1 MNTKIQVFNHEQFG
15 QIRTMTM
22 PDGQVG
28 FVGKDVATVL
38 GYSNPTKAIIMHVVD
53 DDKTSVMMEAQSQN
67 GILVKTKTT
76 LINESGLYALIFA
89 SKLPKAREFK
99 HWVTSVV
106 LPQIRQTGGYIPVNE
121 EDDEKTILCK
131 ALNIMQKTIEKKD
144 DIIEKLRPKAEYAE
158 GVLLSPSCFTMT
170 QIAKDLS
177 MTVLDLTRRLLEKGI
192 IYRSPSGPYMLYAK
206 YLGNGYEAYRTK
218 SGHDMFG
225 NILWTDNYL
234 VWTEKGR
241 EFIHQLI
248 K

>member
-1 MNTKIQVFNHEQFG
+1 
-15 QIRTMTM
+15 MTM
-22 PDGQVG
+22 PDGQIG

-38 GYSNPTKAIIMHVVD
+38 GYSNPTKAIIMHVD
-53 DDKTSVMMEAQSQN
+53 EEDKLHSQIGN
-67 GILVKTKTT
+67 AGQMRDMLI
-76 LINESGLYALIFA
+76 INESGLYALILS

-106 LPQIRQTGGYIPVNE
+106 LPQIRKTGGYIPVNE

-241 EFIHQLI
+241 EFIHQLF